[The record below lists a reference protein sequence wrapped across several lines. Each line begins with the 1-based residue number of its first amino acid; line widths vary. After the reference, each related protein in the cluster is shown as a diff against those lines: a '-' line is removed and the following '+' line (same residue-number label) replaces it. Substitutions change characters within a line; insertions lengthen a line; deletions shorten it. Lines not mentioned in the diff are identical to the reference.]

1 MKEVL
6 KMMMFGLG
14 MLTMYLIVG
23 VVVALDEIFGQGFL
37 DDWFIY
43 LFTWWQVPILIPIA
57 LIIKAYR
64 KRKNNKKSIDKYK
77 VM

>member
-1 MKEVL
+1 
-6 KMMMFGLG
+6 MMMFGLG

>member
-1 MKEVL
+1 MKEVF

-14 MLTMYLIVG
+14 MLSMYLIVG
-23 VVVALDEIFGQGFL
+23 VIVALDEIFGQGFL
-37 DDWFIY
+37 DEWFVY

>member
-1 MKEVL
+1 
-6 KMMMFGLG
+6 MMMFGLG

-23 VVVALDEIFGQGFL
+23 VVVALDEVFGQGFL

>member
-1 MKEVL
+1 
-6 KMMMFGLG
+6 MMMFGLG

-23 VVVALDEIFGQGFL
+23 VVVAFDEVFGQGFL